1 MSSKPPCNGE
11 QSSFGQLGCRWP
23 HPVPPALHPK
33 AVRGFLAKGGSA
45 QRVLQVPGQGCG
57 AGWLRA
63 LVTEGPSP
71 SAGTGTAPAEPPQ
84 PCAGTGES
92 KSQPKTKG
100 RRKGAGEQG
109 LLTIRNGILITNRSD
124 VVPTGR
130 FLHRRESHGEK
141 RFPLS
146 LFFFF
151 IFFSFSALYILF
163 MPLTNSIF
171 GSWNRNKARFNTPDL
186 FKTPFLCGQLLSP
199 GAQRRLSAVTSP

>member
-1 MSSKPPCNGE
+1 MSSKPLCNGE

-23 HPVPPALHPK
+23 HPAPPALHPK
-33 AVRGFLAKGGSA
+33 AVRGFWPWGSA

-63 LVTEGPSP
+63 LVPEGPSP
-71 SAGTGTAPAEPPQ
+71 SAGTRAAPAQPPW
-84 PCAGTGES
+84 PCAGTGAS
-92 KSQPKTKG
+92 KSQPKMKG
-100 RRKGAGEQG
+100 RRKGVREQG

-151 IFFSFSALYILF
+151 FS
-163 MPLTNSIF
+163 
-171 GSWNRNKARFNTPDL
+171 
-186 FKTPFLCGQLLSP
+186 PFQPFISCLCH
-199 GAQRRLSAVTSP
+199 

>member
-1 MSSKPPCNGE
+1 MGSRAH
-11 QSSFGQLGCRWP
+11 LGSWAAGGRILP
-23 HPVPPALHPK
+23 PPALHPK

-45 QRVLQVPGQGCG
+45 QRVLQVLGQGCG
-57 AGWLRA
+57 AGWLRD

-92 KSQPKTKG
+92 KSQPKMKA

-109 LLTIRNGILITNRSD
+109 LLMIRNGILITNRSD

-146 LFFFF
+146 LFFFYF
-151 IFFSFSALYILF
+151 LLLFSPLY
-163 MPLTNSIF
+163 PVYATN
-171 GSWNRNKARFNTPDL
+171 KFNFREL
-186 FKTPFLCGQLLSP
+186 E
-199 GAQRRLSAVTSP
+199 